1 MVNSESL
8 KKEIFA
14 AYLEAQTEIKILKE
28 EIQLMENQKKSG
40 LLKISDYKNDFSLRM
55 KSHEKEINLL
65 QQDLI
70 FLFNFIQKNF
80 KKIKTVELPAF
91 IK

>member
-1 MVNSESL
+1 MVNSKSL